1 MYIKKTHEIENRHKV
16 HTVLQIRKRHVKYK
30 KRHKERAKYTLDYED
45 PRYVKQVREKKAR
58 WLNHVE

>member
-1 MYIKKTHEIENRHKV
+1 MRYKIGTKYILK
-16 HTVLQIRKRHVKYK
+16 IRKRHVKYK